1 MKNKPT
7 VFKTPLKS
15 AEDWK
20 VRLEVDNGEVYY
32 VPNYDT
38 PEKKLQR
45 YNITD
50 SLEKDAMGST
60 KNRLLFG
67 SGNCEL
73 TIINS
78 LQVDQEST
86 LGTFSSLS
94 IH

>member
-1 MKNKPT
+1 M
-7 VFKTPLKS
+7 
-15 AEDWK
+15 
-20 VRLEVDNGEVYY
+20 EVDNGEVYY

-38 PEKKLQR
+38 PERKLQR

-50 SLEKDAMGST
+50 SLEKDTLGST

-78 LQVDQEST
+78 LQVDKESST
-86 LGTFSSLS
+86 LLSTHIEVLS
-94 IH
+94 INSLIIHYIFKCYC